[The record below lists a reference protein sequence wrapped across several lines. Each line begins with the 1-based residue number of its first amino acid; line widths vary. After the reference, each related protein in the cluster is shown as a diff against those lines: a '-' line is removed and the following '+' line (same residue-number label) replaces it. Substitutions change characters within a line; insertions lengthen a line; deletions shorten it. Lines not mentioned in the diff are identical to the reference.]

1 MSRLKLELCEQLLK
15 ECYGEI
21 VASVGM
27 SLLHNKSSPLAMII
41 HRTKM
46 EAKQIKQ
53 ALCSLIQQNIVT
65 FHKNNAG
72 LTEYSGSSDAIL
84 CRLRFPHYIHCAKT
98 LFGDA
103 AEFLVEELLVQGRS
117 TLGDAVNKTVN
128 KLNESLAVSKSSIPE
143 ISQNLIKDKVSILV
157 KARLIRRCHDVSRDK
172 DGKVI
177 SMDDMSNPE
186 ILFDPPRE
194 YDYEK
199 STGSK
204 RSAGEIC
211 EVPLKKI
218 KLEDGEEASSLGK
231 PSETG
236 PSYWCVNVHQFH
248 HHFRDQAIIS
258 AVAKIIDQ
266 KASEVMRTMLR
277 LSETKTVPTDSIS
290 AHLSF
295 TEICTAMPKDKIM
308 TSNVMDQYLKCLSEN
323 CSGFVTKVG
332 ESGGGMFQINFSKA
346 VEALCIS
353 EIETIVLERF
363 GSKAL
368 RMYRVLLAEKQVEQ
382 KQVEEKAMLPPKEAK
397 ELLYKMFAE
406 NFVTLTELS
415 KAPDHAPAR
424 TFYFFNVNLLQVS
437 RMLLEKCYKATA
449 NVIVRRQK
457 CMSENKRLLDKQER
471 VDAIISSLDAA
482 EQKEE
487 IEQMVTLSERKQL
500 KKVGEA
506 SKVLE
511 TSELLLDRTIFI
523 LEAFINSTIKPLP
536 VIKK

>member
-1 MSRLKLELCEQLLK
+1 MSRLKFELCEQLLK
-15 ECYGEI
+15 ECYGDI
-21 VASVGM
+21 VATVGM
-27 SLLHNKSSPLAMII
+27 SLLHNKATPLAMII

-46 EAKQIKQ
+46 EAKQVKQ

-65 FHKNNAG
+65 FHQNNSG
-72 LTEYSGSSDAIL
+72 LIEYSGSADAIL

-103 AEFLVEELLVQGRS
+103 AELLVEELLVQGRS
-117 TLGDAVNKTVN
+117 TLGDAVNKTVY
-128 KLNESLAVSKSSIPE
+128 KLNESLAASGSSIPE
-143 ISQNLIKDKVSILV
+143 ISQNLIKDKASILV
-157 KARLIRRCHDVSRDK
+157 KARLIRRCEDVCRDK

-177 SMDDMSNPE
+177 SMNVTFNPE
-186 ILFDPPRE
+186 LLFDSPRE
-194 YDYEK
+194 HDYER
-199 STGSK
+199 TAGSK
-204 RSAGEIC
+204 RSAAEIS
-211 EVPLKKI
+211 EVPLKKV
-218 KLEDGEEASSLGK
+218 KLETGDAASSLGK
-231 PSETG
+231 QNDTG
-236 PSYWCVNVHQFH
+236 SSYWCVNVHQFH

-277 LSETKTVPTDSIS
+277 LSETKTVPTDPIS

-308 TSNVMDQYLKCLSEN
+308 TNNVMDQYLKCLSEN
-323 CSGFVTKVG
+323 CCGFVTRIG
-332 ESGGGMFQINFSKA
+332 ESDFFKA

-353 EIETIVLERF
+353 EIETIILERF

-382 KQVEEKAMLPPKEAK
+382 EQVVEKSMLPPKEAK
-397 ELLYKMFAE
+397 ELLYRMFAE

-437 RMLLEKCYKATA
+437 RMLLEKCYKAAA
-449 NVIVRRQK
+449 NVMVRRQK
-457 CMSENKRLLDKQER
+457 CISENKRLLDKQER
-471 VDAIISSLDAA
+471 VDAIISSLDVESAA

-511 TSELLLDRTIFI
+511 TSELLLGHTIFI
-523 LEAFINSTIKPLP
+523 LEAFINSTVRP
-536 VIKK
+536 VTVLKK